1 MEFFLIYLFV
11 MSGKIASMLL
21 CLGKTM
27 LIPCLILMA
36 VVTFISVINGLDS
49 DFDDAWNHPVSVF
62 IKRFAKWLV
71 PIGLFFIIVAN
82 LIPNE
87 KQLAIIVGS
96 GVAYNV
102 LTSEPAQRIGGKA
115 LELLQKKIDKALEDE
130 DNDGS
135 QTKEEKE
142 IEQAP
147 QSGSQESAQ
156 GAST

>member
-11 MSGKIASMLL
+11 MASEIAAMMLT
-21 CLGKTM
+21 LGKVL
-27 LIPCLILMA
+27 LIPATITM
-36 VVTFISVINGLDS
+36 VVSTVICVLAGTEGYFEEMWDS
-49 DFDDAWNHPVSVF
+49 EVMTF
-62 IKRFAKWLV
+62 IKRLAKWCI
-71 PIGLFFIIVAN
+71 PIGLSLIVFSK

-130 DNDGS
+130 DNNGS

-142 IEQAP
+142 SEQAT
-147 QSGSQESAQ
+147 QSGGQESA
-156 GAST
+156 

>member
-1 MEFFLIYLFV
+1 MLMLVGKFL
-11 MSGKIASMLL
+11 
-21 CLGKTM
+21 
-27 LIPCLILMA
+27 LIPSLGLLGIATIFCLMFSLDWDFEEMWNSE
-36 VVTFISVINGLDS
+36 VMTFIKKL
-49 DFDDAWNHPVSVF
+49 
-62 IKRFAKWLV
+62 AKWCI
-71 PIGLFFIIVAN
+71 PIGLSLIVFSK

-142 IEQAP
+142 VEQAP

-156 GAST
+156 GTST

>member
-11 MSGKIASMLL
+11 MSSEIAAMMLT
-21 CLGKTM
+21 LGKVL
-27 LIPCLILMA
+27 LIPTAIAL
-36 VVTFISVINGLDS
+36 VVSTFICVISGIEGV
-49 DFDDAWNHPVSVF
+49 FEEMWNSEVMTF
-62 IKRFAKWLV
+62 IKRLSKWCI
-71 PIGLFFIIVAN
+71 PIGLSLIIFSK

-115 LELLQKKIDKALEDE
+115 LELLQKKIDRALAEE

-135 QTKEEKE
+135 QSKEEE
-142 IEQAP
+142 ENEQAP
-147 QSGSQESAQ
+147 KSGGQESAQ

>member
-11 MSGKIASMLL
+11 MSSEIAAMLL
-21 CLGKTM
+21 TLGKVL
-27 LIPCLILMA
+27 LIPTAITL
-36 VVTFISVINGLDS
+36 VVSTVVCVIAGIEGEFEEMWDS
-49 DFDDAWNHPVSVF
+49 DIVNF
-62 IKRFAKWLV
+62 IKRLAKWCI
-71 PIGLFFIIVAN
+71 PIGLSLIVFSK

-115 LELLQKKIDKALEDE
+115 LELLQKKIDDALEE
-130 DNDGS
+130 GDNDGS
-135 QTKEEKE
+135 QTKEEEE

-147 QSGSQESAQ
+147 KPGGQEF
-156 GAST
+156 T

>member
-11 MSGKIASMLL
+11 MSSEIAAMMMI
-21 CLGKTM
+21 LGKVL
-27 LIPCLILMA
+27 LIPTAIAL
-36 VVTFISVINGLDS
+36 VVSTVICVVSGIEGV
-49 DFDDAWNHPVSVF
+49 FEEMWNSEVMTF
-62 IKRFAKWLV
+62 IKRLAKWCI
-71 PIGLFFIIVAN
+71 PIGLSLIVFSK

-142 IEQAP
+142 VEQAP

-156 GAST
+156 GTST

>member
-11 MSGKIASMLL
+11 MSSEIAAMMLT
-21 CLGKTM
+21 LGKVL
-27 LIPCLILMA
+27 LIPTTIAL
-36 VVTFISVINGLDS
+36 VVSTVICVISGIEGI
-49 DFDDAWNHPVSVF
+49 FEEMWNNDVMTF
-62 IKRFAKWLV
+62 IKRLAKWCI
-71 PIGLFFIIVAN
+71 PIGLSLIVFSK

-115 LELLQKKIDKALEDE
+115 LELLQKKIDKALEEE

-135 QTKEEKE
+135 QSKEETKSE
-142 IEQAP
+142 STKS
-147 QSGSQESAQ
+147 SGQESAQ
-156 GAST
+156 GTST